1 MAQRRMFSK
10 TITSSARFLK
20 MPKEVQNLYFHLC
33 MHADDDGI
41 VEAFTVMQILGSEED
56 SIKLLA
62 VKGFVKPLNEDLVT
76 YIMDWRE
83 HNLIRPDRKID
94 SIYKDLLLQLVPE
107 AEIIKPRP
115 RADTKKISSGRPMD
129 NQWTAQDRLGKDRL
143 GKVSLDKNTITS
155 NEVSQIIEYFNSLFS
170 TKFRVTPERSKK
182 IKLRL
187 KTYTIDEIKKAIYN
201 LSKSKFHNGE
211 NDRGWRA
218 TIDFITRNDEK
229 IDEFLNSSPAKI
241 EDIIIT
247 KKPYF
252 MGKPLSKDMKFVIW
266 SKGDIREFAGDKK
279 DIVWK

>member
-1 MAQRRMFSK
+1 MNSLKVEKRFGLVPNSILNSKELSFRAKGIWAYIYSKPDGWEFSVK
-10 TITSSARFLK
+10 NIAYQS
-20 MPKEVQNLYFHLC
+20 KE
-33 MHADDDGI
+33 GI
-41 VEAFTVMQILGSEED
+41 EAVRN
-56 SIKLLA
+56 A
-62 VKGFVKPLNEDLVT
+62 VKELENAFLLKRTKFQNELGHWDIEYLLLDDQVVKPYDGKPDAGKPYNGKSTNNSNKELSKKELV
-76 YIMDWRE
+76 
-83 HNLIRPDRKID
+83 
-94 SIYKDLLLQLVPE
+94 
-107 AEIIKPRP
+107 
-115 RADTKKISSGRPMD
+115 KK
-129 NQWTAQDRLGKDRL
+129 KE
-143 GKVSLDKNTITS
+143 NTITS
-155 NEVSQIIEYFNSLFS
+155 NEVNQIIEYFNSLFS

-187 KTYTIDEIKKAIYN
+187 KTYKIEEIKKAIYN

-229 IDEFLNSSPAKI
+229 IDEFLNSSPAKT

>member
-1 MAQRRMFSK
+1 MAQKRMFDKSIIETDEFMDMTMSTK
-10 TITSSARFLK
+10 A
-20 MPKEVQNLYFHLC
+20 LYFLLG
-33 MHADDDGI
+33 MEADDEGFVSPKRVMRIYGGSDDDLKI
-41 VEAFTVMQILGSEED
+41 LVAKNYCIAFKSGVVVITNWHENNYLDKKRVKETRYQAEK
-56 SIKLLA
+56 KLLA
-62 VKGFVKPLNEDLVT
+62 LTNGKYTMLNNGLTNVKQML
-76 YIMDWRE
+76 RE
-83 HNLIRPDRKID
+83 NRIEENRIEQNSID
-94 SIYKDLLLQLVPE
+94 
-107 AEIIKPRP
+107 
-115 RADTKKISSGRPMD
+115 
-129 NQWTAQDRLGKDRL
+129 
-143 GKVSLDKNTITS
+143 NTITS
-155 NEVSQIIEYFNSLFS
+155 NEVNQIIEYFNSLFS

-187 KTYTIDEIKKAIYN
+187 KTYKIEEIKKAIYN

-229 IDEFLNSSPAKI
+229 IDEFLNSFQAKT

>member
-1 MAQRRMFSK
+1 MAQKRMFDKSIIETDEFMDMTMSTK
-10 TITSSARFLK
+10 A
-20 MPKEVQNLYFHLC
+20 LYFLLG
-33 MHADDDGI
+33 MEADDEGFVSPKRVMRIYGGSDDDLKI
-41 VEAFTVMQILGSEED
+41 LVAKNYCIAFKSGVVVITNWHENNYLDKKRVKETRYQAEK
-56 SIKLLA
+56 KLLA
-62 VKGFVKPLNEDLVT
+62 LTNGKYTMLNNGLTNVKQML
-76 YIMDWRE
+76 RE
-83 HNLIRPDRKID
+83 NRIEENRIEENRIEQNSID
-94 SIYKDLLLQLVPE
+94 
-107 AEIIKPRP
+107 
-115 RADTKKISSGRPMD
+115 
-129 NQWTAQDRLGKDRL
+129 
-143 GKVSLDKNTITS
+143 NTITS
-155 NEVSQIIEYFNSLFS
+155 NEVNQIIEYFNSLFS

-187 KTYTIDEIKKAIYN
+187 KTYKIEEIKKAIYN

-229 IDEFLNSSPAKI
+229 IDEFLNSSLAKT